1 MPKYYFIKFNELWR
15 SSGLFTSNP
24 GTLSKFRQYISR
36 ALQGGVVLTLLATNS
51 AVANQDGN
59 NLPYRECFEST
70 AKTYNLD
77 SDWLTAIAIVESSL
91 NPKAVSSA
99 NALGLMQ
106 IKWPQTAAHLG
117 IRTRTALFDPCTNV
131 DAGGRYL
138 RELTDRYKGNKQ
150 TALAA
155 YRIGPSALARAP
167 TEPAVVLEYRR
178 RINEQLDILRP
189 AISSSYSNASA
200 TGPAPPPLA
209 KKAPVTA
216 PNPKPVA
223 GTTKTTEVAPK
234 EYVAKVF
241 DEYAPRFERH
251 LTIDLQYNTPTKL
264 RNMFD
269 NFAEIFPDKAKNAVD
284 LGCGTGL
291 CGIAFNGVYEKICG
305 IDLSSK
311 MLEEAKK
318 KNIYDKLILGD
329 LIDSLD
335 THAYKFDLFISAD
348 TFIYLGNLSRVFES
362 AAKRAAPNAGFIF
375 TTESCE
381 TEPYILGKSGRYSH
395 SFPYIESVCKK
406 NGFMILKYL
415 QDTLRKEPEGWVL
428 GGFYLA
434 KRV

>member
-51 AVANQDGN
+51 AVANQGGN

-200 TGPAPPPLA
+200 AVPAPPPLA
-209 KKAPVTA
+209 KKVPVTA

-223 GTTKTTEVAPK
+223 VTTKTTEVLPSASVK
-234 EYVAKVF
+234 VVAA
-241 DEYAPRFERH
+241 E
-251 LTIDLQYNTPTKL
+251 PT
-264 RNMFD
+264 NQ
-269 NFAEIFPDKAKNAVD
+269 P
-284 LGCGTGL
+284 T
-291 CGIAFNGVYEKICG
+291 
-305 IDLSSK
+305 DLSAAPPRCDLRELQLQS
-311 MLEEAKK
+311 LSTHHPAKREQR
-318 KNIYDKLILGD
+318 
-329 LIDSLD
+329 
-335 THAYKFDLFISAD
+335 F
-348 TFIYLGNLSRVFES
+348 FEWLASNGGVCS
-362 AAKRAAPNAGFIF
+362 AAGLIKVKNQMAVWLGTAAGSKRIN
-375 TTESCE
+375 TT
-381 TEPYILGKSGRYSH
+381 L
-395 SFPYIESVCKK
+395 
-406 NGFMILKYL
+406 NGLLTK
-415 QDTLRKEPEGWVL
+415 P
-428 GGFYLA
+428 
-434 KRV
+434 

>member
-15 SSGLFTSNP
+15 SSGLFTGNP
-24 GTLSKFRQYISR
+24 GTLSKFRQCISR
-36 ALQGGVVLTLLATNS
+36 ALQGGAVLTLLATNS
-51 AVANQDGN
+51 AVANQGGN

-189 AISSSYSNASA
+189 AISSSYPNASA
-200 TGPAPPPLA
+200 TRPAPQPLA
-209 KKAPVTA
+209 KTAPVTA

-223 GTTKTTEVAPK
+223 TTIQPTAVTTKTTEMAPPASVKVVAA
-234 EYVAKVF
+234 E
-241 DEYAPRFERH
+241 
-251 LTIDLQYNTPTKL
+251 PT
-264 RNMFD
+264 NQ
-269 NFAEIFPDKAKNAVD
+269 P
-284 LGCGTGL
+284 TGL
-291 CGIAFNGVYEKICG
+291 
-305 IDLSSK
+305 
-311 MLEEAKK
+311 
-318 KNIYDKLILGD
+318 
-329 LIDSLD
+329 
-335 THAYKFDLFISAD
+335 
-348 TFIYLGNLSRVFES
+348 S
-362 AAKRAAPNAGFIF
+362 AAPPRCDLR
-375 TTESCE
+375 E
-381 TEPYILGKSGRYSH
+381 
-395 SFPYIESVCKK
+395 
-406 NGFMILKYL
+406 L
-415 QDTLRKEPEGWVL
+415 QLQSLSTHHP
-428 GGFYLA
+428 A
-434 KRV
+434 KREQRFFEWLASNGGVCSAAGLIKVKNQMAVWLGTAAGSKRINTTLNGLLSKP

>member
-155 YRIGPSALARAP
+155 YRIGPSALARVP

-200 TGPAPPPLA
+200 AVPAPPPLA

-216 PNPKPVA
+216 PNPKPVV
-223 GTTKTTEVAPK
+223 GTTKTTEVGPPASVK
-234 EYVAKVF
+234 VVAA
-241 DEYAPRFERH
+241 E
-251 LTIDLQYNTPTKL
+251 PT
-264 RNMFD
+264 NQ
-269 NFAEIFPDKAKNAVD
+269 P
-284 LGCGTGL
+284 T
-291 CGIAFNGVYEKICG
+291 
-305 IDLSSK
+305 DLSAAPPRCDLRELQLQS
-311 MLEEAKK
+311 LSTHHPAKREQR
-318 KNIYDKLILGD
+318 
-329 LIDSLD
+329 
-335 THAYKFDLFISAD
+335 F
-348 TFIYLGNLSRVFES
+348 FEWLASNGGVCS
-362 AAKRAAPNAGFIF
+362 AAGLIKVKNQMAVWLGTAAGSKRIN
-375 TTESCE
+375 TT
-381 TEPYILGKSGRYSH
+381 L
-395 SFPYIESVCKK
+395 
-406 NGFMILKYL
+406 NGLLSK
-415 QDTLRKEPEGWVL
+415 P
-428 GGFYLA
+428 
-434 KRV
+434 

>member
-1 MPKYYFIKFNELWR
+1 MKFNELWR

-51 AVANQDGN
+51 AVANQGGN

-189 AISSSYSNASA
+189 AISNSYSNASA
-200 TGPAPPPLA
+200 AVPAPPPLA

-223 GTTKTTEVAPK
+223 VTTKTTEVLPSASVK
-234 EYVAKVF
+234 VVAA
-241 DEYAPRFERH
+241 E
-251 LTIDLQYNTPTKL
+251 PT
-264 RNMFD
+264 NQ
-269 NFAEIFPDKAKNAVD
+269 P
-284 LGCGTGL
+284 T
-291 CGIAFNGVYEKICG
+291 
-305 IDLSSK
+305 DLSAAPPRCDLRELQLQS
-311 MLEEAKK
+311 LSTHHPAKREQR
-318 KNIYDKLILGD
+318 
-329 LIDSLD
+329 
-335 THAYKFDLFISAD
+335 F
-348 TFIYLGNLSRVFES
+348 FEWLASNGGVCS
-362 AAKRAAPNAGFIF
+362 AAGLIKVKNQMAVWLGTAAGSKRIN
-375 TTESCE
+375 TT
-381 TEPYILGKSGRYSH
+381 L
-395 SFPYIESVCKK
+395 
-406 NGFMILKYL
+406 NGLLTK
-415 QDTLRKEPEGWVL
+415 P
-428 GGFYLA
+428 
-434 KRV
+434 